1 MPVCIHCGARFEDS
15 AAVSCTGC
23 GMPRQRGVPEGTGQ
37 PHGAT
42 GYGYVRVGSTILPQW
57 LLWVMAALLAGGGV
71 TAYALASSAGSSEPS
86 YEAVGGDPSTTPTP
100 SWDLASGPP
109 TDVAT
114 APPTDIGSV
123 PPTDVYSPDTPD
135 PSPSPDD
142 ASAIVEEFYRDINNR
157 DFSAAWDLGGR
168 NIGGKSYS
176 AWVAGYDTTASIE
189 LSAVNADSAGQVS
202 AVVHATQS
210 DGSVKLYQG
219 TYTVSDGEIVSADIS
234 ER

>member
-1 MPVCIHCGARFEDS
+1 MPACIHCGARFEDAA
-15 AAVSCTGC
+15 AAVCTGC
-23 GMPRQRGVPEGTGQ
+23 GMPRHRGVPEGTGQ
-37 PHGAT
+37 PPGVT

-71 TAYALASSAGSSEPS
+71 AAYALASSSEPS
-86 YEAVGGDPSTTPTP
+86 YEAVGVTPSATPTP
-100 SWDLASGPP
+100 SWDLASAPP
-109 TDVAT
+109 TDVAS
-114 APPTDIGSV
+114 APPTDTWSA
-123 PPTDVYSPDTPD
+123 PPTDVASPGTPD
-135 PSPSPDD
+135 PSPSSDD

-168 NIGGKSYS
+168 NIGGNSYS

-189 LSAVNADSAGQVS
+189 LSAVNTESAGQVS

>member
-1 MPVCIHCGARFEDS
+1 MPACIHCGARFEDDA
-15 AAVSCTGC
+15 AAVCTGC
-23 GMPRQRGVPEGTGQ
+23 GMPRHRGVSEGTGR
-37 PHGAT
+37 PPGVT

-57 LLWVMAALLAGGGV
+57 LLWVMAALLVGGGV
-71 TAYALASSAGSSEPS
+71 AAYALASSSEPS
-86 YEAVGGDPSTTPTP
+86 YEAVDGVPSASPTP
-100 SWDLASGPP
+100 SWDLASAPP
-109 TDVAT
+109 TDIT
-114 APPTDIGSV
+114 STPPTDIGSV
-123 PPTDVYSPDTPD
+123 PPTDDFTPGTPD
-135 PSPSPDD
+135 PSPSSDD

-168 NIGGKSYS
+168 NIGGNSYS

-189 LSAVNADSAGQVS
+189 LSAVNTESARQVS

-210 DGSVKLYQG
+210 DGSVKRYQG

>member
-1 MPVCIHCGARFEDS
+1 MPVCIHCGARFED
-15 AAVSCTGC
+15 AAAASCTGC
-23 GMPRQRGVPEGTGQ
+23 GMPRRGGPEDTGQ
-37 PHGAT
+37 PPGVT

-71 TAYALASSAGSSEPS
+71 TAYVLASSSESSGPP
-86 YEAVGGDPSTTPTP
+86 YEAVGGAPPTTPTP
-100 SWDLASGPP
+100 SWDLASAPP
-109 TDVAT
+109 TDVASV
-114 APPTDIGSV
+114 PPTDIGSV
-123 PPTDVYSPDTPD
+123 PPTDDVSPDTAD

-168 NIGGKSYS
+168 NIGGNSY
-176 AWVAGYDTTASIE
+176 AKWVAGYDTTASIE
-189 LSAVNADSAGQVS
+189 LSAVNAESTGQVS

-210 DGSVKLYQG
+210 DGSVRLYQG

>member
-1 MPVCIHCGARFEDS
+1 MPVCIHCGARFEDAA
-15 AAVSCTGC
+15 AAVCTGC
-23 GMPRQRGVPEGTGQ
+23 GMPRRRDVPEGAG
-37 PHGAT
+37 PPPGVT
-42 GYGYVRVGSTILPQW
+42 GYGYVRVGSTVLPQW

-71 TAYALASSAGSSEPS
+71 AAYALASSSEPS
-86 YEAVGGDPSTTPTP
+86 YEAAGVVPSTTPTP
-100 SWDLASGPP
+100 GWDLASAPP
-109 TDVAT
+109 TDVAS
-114 APPTDIGSV
+114 APPTDTWSV
-123 PPTDVYSPDTPD
+123 PSTDVASPDTPD
-135 PSPSPDD
+135 PSPSSDD
-142 ASAIVEEFYRDINNR
+142 ASAVVEEFYRDINNR

-168 NIGGKSYS
+168 NIGGKSFS

-189 LSAVNADSAGQVS
+189 LSAVNAENAGQVS

>member
-1 MPVCIHCGARFEDS
+1 MPACIHCGARFEDAA
-15 AAVSCTGC
+15 AAVCTGC
-23 GMPRQRGVPEGTGQ
+23 GMPRHRGVPEDAGR
-37 PHGAT
+37 PPGAT

-57 LLWVMAALLAGGGV
+57 LLWVMAALLVGGGV
-71 TAYALASSAGSSEPS
+71 AAYALASSSEPS
-86 YEAVGGDPSTTPTP
+86 YEAVDGVPSTTPTP
-100 SWDLASGPP
+100 SWDLASAPP
-109 TDVAT
+109 TDIT
-114 APPTDIGSV
+114 STPPTDIGSV
-123 PPTDVYSPDTPD
+123 PPTDVFSPDTPD
-135 PSPSPDD
+135 PSPSSDD

-168 NIGGKSYS
+168 NIGGNSYS
-176 AWVAGYDTTASIE
+176 AWVAGYDTTAGIE
-189 LSAVNADSAGQVS
+189 LSAVNTESAGQVS